1 MAFLTVVEPGEI
13 PQVEFVGEIHAE
25 QPCGQGVAVI
35 TVWAVEDKA
44 VVTSSVA
51 QPQLSA
57 AQCRQLADYMVT
69 AARNCEHEG
78 TV

>member
-13 PQVEFVGEIHAE
+13 PQVEFVGEIHSE
-25 QPCGQGVAVI
+25 QPCGQVAVI

-57 AQCRQLADYMVT
+57 AECRRLADYMVA
-69 AARNCEHEG
+69 AARACEQG
-78 TV
+78 I